1 MKYFSG
7 YCLKNEYPL
16 FDEYLIKTDFNVA
29 GFSYGAIKACE
40 AALTCKERVDTLQL
54 ISPAFFNDKSESF
67 KNIQIKLFEKDA
79 IKYADGFLQNAFSH
93 ENNKD
98 KIREYL
104 AYGTKEQLEE
114 LLFYE
119 WQESLLQEVVDKNI
133 KIEVY
138 IGGIDKIINPIAT
151 KDFFMPF
158 ADVYFFKQKD
168 HFLF

>member
-16 FDEYLIKTDFNVA
+16 FDEYLIKTDFNIA
-29 GFSYGAIKACE
+29 GFSYGAIKAINE
-40 AALTCKERVDTLQL
+40 ALTCNERVDTLQL

-67 KNIQIKLFEKDA
+67 KHMQIKLFEKDA
-79 IKYADGFLQNAFSH
+79 IKYADGFLQNAMFDIK
-93 ENNKD
+93 NKD

-119 WQESLLQEVVDKNI
+119 WQESVLQEVIDKNI

-138 IGGIDKIINPIAT
+138 IGGMDKIINPIAT

>member
-16 FDEYLIKTDFNVA
+16 FDEYLIKTDFNIA

-67 KNIQIKLFEKDA
+67 KNMQIKMFEKDA

-104 AYGTKEQLEE
+104 AYGTKEQLKE

-119 WQESLLQEVVDKNI
+119 WQEEIMSKIEQKNI
-133 KIEVY
+133 QIEVY
-138 IGGIDKIINPIAT
+138 IGGKDKIINPIKA
-151 KDFFMPF
+151 KDFFAKF
-158 ADVYFFKQKD
+158 GDVYFFKQKD